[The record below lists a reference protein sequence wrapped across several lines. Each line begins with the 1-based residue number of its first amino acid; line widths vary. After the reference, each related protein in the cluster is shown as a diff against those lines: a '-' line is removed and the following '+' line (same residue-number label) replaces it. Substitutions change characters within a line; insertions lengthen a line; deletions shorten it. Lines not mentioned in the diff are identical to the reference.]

1 MESKVDKIEALA
13 GQLRSPDEETR
24 RSTVTCLAGHPLE
37 ETRDYLFA
45 ALGDESWRVRKEAV
59 DALLAS
65 PVSEEITEDIVA
77 LLAAHDNAGLRNSA
91 VEALE
96 RLGSRAVPVLCR
108 HGGDAD
114 HDVRK
119 FILDILGSIGDAG
132 ALPLLISALA
142 DPEPNVCAAAAENL
156 GKIGDSRAVPQLLQ
170 ALEKTDIWLRYTIL
184 EALGRIGKPVPM
196 SVIAPMAGENLLKK
210 AVFDCLGAI
219 GDGEAIPL
227 LMEGIRER
235 VRNVREAAVAA
246 LMKVRERLPE
256 SERMLLVDGRLR
268 EFNGAPFVEGLL
280 GSLDASDRDLLE
292 ALAGV
297 LGLIGDE
304 RAIGELLHLCRE
316 ERMRACALQA
326 IRSMGEKAAATIMA
340 RYPAG
345 DDDERCFIAY
355 LCGELRFP
363 ACAPLLVAGMRGE
376 SSLLRRVSAIAAGK
390 SGLPGMITDITPLLE
405 ETDPGVRD
413 GAIEALSL
421 LAKEEGEA
429 VQRIAVRLA
438 ATGDPEKRRDA
449 ALLFSALA
457 DADRLSLL
465 IKDEDPMVRRAA
477 VNALAGIRNEAG
489 VGHLL
494 LALVDEDPDV
504 RSAAAGA
511 LGEAGGEEVL
521 APLLLV
527 LKDEDTGVKCAAL
540 KSLARLGH
548 GGALQAVVDLLQ
560 SATDGLLTI
569 TALETVVGI
578 GGEGVL
584 GVVKKALENRD
595 EEVVKTAIDILSR
608 HGDEWLDAF
617 GERLLSHPHWD
628 VRRCFIRIMA
638 LKLGEKALP
647 RLKSALDCEA
657 DDLVREQILDIMDR
671 YQ

>member
-13 GQLRSPDEETR
+13 GQLRSSDEESR
-24 RSTVTCLAGHPLE
+24 RSAVTGLAGHPLR
-37 ETRDYLFA
+37 ETRDFLFA

-65 PVSEEITEDIVA
+65 PVGEETMEDIVA
-77 LLAAHDNAGLRNSA
+77 LLASHDNAGLRNSA
-91 VEALE
+91 VETLE

-119 FILDILGSIGDAG
+119 FVLDILGSIGDAG
-132 ALPLLISALA
+132 ALPLMISALA

-156 GKIGDSRAVPQLLQ
+156 GKIGDARAVPELLK

-184 EALGRIGKPVPM
+184 EALGRIGKAVPM
-196 SVIAPMAGENLLKK
+196 SLIAPMAGENLLKK

-219 GDGEAIPL
+219 GNGEAITL

-246 LMKVRERLPE
+246 LMKVRDRLPE
-256 SERMLLVDGRLR
+256 AERMLLVDRRLK
-268 EFNGAPFVEGLL
+268 EFKGAPFVEGLL
-280 GSLDASDRDLLE
+280 GSLDASDRNLLE
-292 ALAGV
+292 ALAGL

-304 RAIGELLHLCRE
+304 RAIGGLLQLCRD
-316 ERMRACALQA
+316 ERMRPLALQSL
-326 IRSMGEKAAATIMA
+326 RSMGESAAAAIMG
-340 RYPAG
+340 RYPSG

-363 ACAPLLVAGMRGE
+363 ASAPLLVAGMRGE
-376 SSLLRRVSAIAAGK
+376 STLLRRVSAIAAGK
-390 SGLPGMITDITPLLE
+390 SGLPGIIKDIEPLLE
-405 ETDPGVRD
+405 ETDREIRE
-413 GAIEALSL
+413 GAVEALSL
-421 LAKEEGEA
+421 LAGEEGEA

-438 ATGDPEKRRDA
+438 AAGDPEKRRDA

-465 IKDEDPMVRRAA
+465 IKDEDPMVRRSA

-540 KSLARLGH
+540 KSLARLRH
-548 GGALQAVVDLLQ
+548 EGGLQAIVDLLQ
-560 SATDGLLTI
+560 GSTDGLLTI
-569 TALETVVGI
+569 TALETVAGI
-578 GGEGVL
+578 GGERVL
-584 GVVKKALENRD
+584 GVVKKSLENRD
-595 EEVVKTAIDILSR
+595 EEVVKAAIDILSR
-608 HGDEWLDAF
+608 HGDEWLDEY
-617 GERLLSHPHWD
+617 GDMLLAHPHWD
-628 VRRCFIRIMA
+628 VRRCFIRILA
-638 LKLGEKALP
+638 LKLGGDALP
-647 RLKSALDCEA
+647 RLKSALDREA